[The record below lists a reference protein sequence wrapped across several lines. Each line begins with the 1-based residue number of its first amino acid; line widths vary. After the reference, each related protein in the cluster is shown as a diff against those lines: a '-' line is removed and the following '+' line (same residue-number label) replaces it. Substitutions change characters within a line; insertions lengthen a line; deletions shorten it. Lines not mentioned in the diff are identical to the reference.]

1 MQSPELET
9 RDQLLGGELS
19 LTAIQSVYPNTAA
32 FLRGILG
39 LLSSGDVCLMK
50 TDKTEVPDWQ

>member
-32 FLRGILG
+32 FLRDIPG